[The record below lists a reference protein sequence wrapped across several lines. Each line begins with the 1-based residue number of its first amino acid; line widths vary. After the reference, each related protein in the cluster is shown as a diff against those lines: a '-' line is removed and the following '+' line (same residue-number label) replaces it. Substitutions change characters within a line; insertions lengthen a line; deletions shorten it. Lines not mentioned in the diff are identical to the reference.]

1 MIALPNKTSEVV
13 RQQALQRTDAG
24 RFSFVSHWH
33 YNLICFGGRALTAPV
48 AELSPFDPSSGVVKE

>member
-1 MIALPNKTSEVV
+1 MIVLLNKTSEVV

-33 YNLICFGGRALTAPV
+33 YNFICFSGRALAAPV
-48 AELSPFDPSSGVVKE
+48 AELNRSIRRLAL